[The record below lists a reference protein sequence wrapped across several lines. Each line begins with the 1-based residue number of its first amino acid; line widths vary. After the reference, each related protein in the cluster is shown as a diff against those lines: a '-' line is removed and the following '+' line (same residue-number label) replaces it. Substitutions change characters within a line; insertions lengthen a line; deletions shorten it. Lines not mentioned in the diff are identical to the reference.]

1 MSSLSLTDDIDS
13 YMAEQGKP
21 NTSDSHPAPVPRFPL
36 VPLAEKFA
44 LVKRGKER
52 KMEKGETWYLISRV
66 WWKRWN
72 KACTGEVDKEG
83 PVTEQDLGPIDN
95 SGIVDARGNI
105 RSDISEGV
113 DFEYIPEELW
123 LSFVAWCVYNHFFIS
138 WPSSSFIRYGEP
150 IHPLPRQVI
159 ERGEFAPYT
168 SIELYPPRLKVFLLT
183 DTLVSKTLPPLHQIV
198 HISSRET
205 ITALCKHLASLMSQN
220 PDDHD
225 HPPYRIW
232 RLENF
237 DDEHTALK
245 IYGHDIETHA
255 IDARVLEASSKTL
268 DDGGI
273 NTDDCFAVEFKKPSG
288 WIVQEPLK
296 PPITVLGVP
305 GPIFKSNE
313 GFFNRMSTGTTKSST
328 AVTSV
333 TSLTNTDDS
342 YDSLLMP
349 VGKWKKKEK
358 TLEPGTVGLGNM
370 CVGFLL

>member
-1 MSSLSLTDDIDS
+1 
-13 YMAEQGKP
+13 
-21 NTSDSHPAPVPRFPL
+21 
-36 VPLAEKFA
+36 
-44 LVKRGKER
+44 
-52 KMEKGETWYLISRV
+52 
-66 WWKRWN
+66 
-72 KACTGEVDKEG
+72 
-83 PVTEQDLGPIDN
+83 
-95 SGIVDARGNI
+95 
-105 RSDISEGV
+105 
-113 DFEYIPEELW
+113 
-123 LSFVAWCVYNHFFIS
+123 
-138 WPSSSFIRYGEP
+138 
-150 IHPLPRQVI
+150 
-159 ERGEFAPYT
+159 
-168 SIELYPPRLKVFLLT
+168 
-183 DTLVSKTLPPLHQIV
+183 
-198 HISSRET
+198 
-205 ITALCKHLASLMSQN
+205 MSQN